1 MLKQA
6 DLLSHNSMFL
16 IFRSDIKF
24 IWGSFKEQQVSD
36 SKTSYELVNPKNQR
50 KKFYSNTE
58 VTAQDLGKHTKSFR
72 SQKKDI
78 SLAVHMHCVQT
89 KIF

>member
-16 IFRSDIKF
+16 IFRSNIKF
-24 IWGSFKEQQVSD
+24 IWGSCKEHQVSD
-36 SKTSYELVNPKNQR
+36 TKTSYASVNPTNQR

-58 VTAQDLGKHTKSFR
+58 VTAQDLGKPTYSFR
-72 SQKKDI
+72 SQEKDI

-89 KIF
+89 